1 MSYSIEPAYT
11 MVMELSRQL
20 VLPKSEQIHNIEHVY
35 ATATTQA
42 YSATAEAAVR
52 QALYNYFLAP
62 LLKLQSRQ
70 SI

>member
-20 VLPKSEQIHNIEHVY
+20 VLPRPEQLHNIEHVH
-35 ATATTQA
+35 ATVADQA

-52 QALYNYFLAP
+52 QALYYSLAP

>member
-20 VLPKSEQIHNIEHVY
+20 VLPRPEQLHNIEHVH
-35 ATATTQA
+35 ATVADQA

-52 QALYNYFLAP
+52 QALYNYSLAP